1 MSKKNVLLVGVSGA
15 GKSTLI
21 NGIAGQSVAKVVKGS
36 AATQEIST
44 YNNDMLDFRMIDT
57 RGFEYNL
64 LNQFKIQKDLKN
76 LIRKGLAEEVDEEE
90 SNSLVSCVW
99 YCVAAT
105 DGRLHKENINTLKNV
120 IKDWKNVPVIVV
132 LTKSYSTP
140 ETPDNIQMVRNQFE
154 KYAKSVNLQD
164 VIPVVAEPYKVEED
178 YVVTPNGI
186 EELID
191 ATNKALDL
199 ADAEVAEVREKFRK
213 SQRRMKAQKLVAAY
227 SGAAGVVGAVPI
239 PFADAL
245 VLDALEVRMLHQT
258 AKMYGIVNKGEHKE
272 NAEKVI
278 ASLITAGTVG
288 AIAKGAISSIKA
300 IPGINLAAGVLNA
313 VMAVSIVELLGQ
325 TSIELFE
332 RISGGKLSLDKL
344 DEIEKFITKYVNEN
358 MSGVV
363 KVIQDMFAKDGQK
376 IDIKKLIT
384 AFVKTK

>member
-36 AATQEIST
+36 AVTQEITT
-44 YNNDMLDFRMIDT
+44 YKNEMLDFNMIDT

-64 LNQFKIQKDLKN
+64 LNQFKIQKDLKH
-76 LIRKGLAEEVDEEE
+76 LIRKGLAEEIDEEE
-90 SNSLVSCVW
+90 SSLVSCVW

-105 DGRLHKENINTLKNV
+105 DGRLHKENINTLKSA

-132 LTKSYSTP
+132 LTKSYSAP
-140 ETPDNIQMVRNQFE
+140 ETPDNIQMVKNQFE

-164 VIPVVAEPYKVEED
+164 VIPVVAEPYKIEED
-178 YVVTPNGI
+178 YVVTSNGI

-199 ADAEVAEVREKFRK
+199 SDAEEAREKFRK
-213 SQRRMKAQKLVAAY
+213 RQRRIKAQKLVTAY
-227 SGAAGVVGAVPI
+227 AGVAGVVGAVPV
-239 PFADAL
+239 PFADAM

-258 AKMYGIVNKGEHKE
+258 AKMYGIVNKGENKE
-272 NAEKVI
+272 NVEKVI
-278 ASLITAGTVG
+278 KYLGTAGTVG
-288 AIAKGAISSIKA
+288 VIAKGAISSIKA

-332 RISGGKLSLDKL
+332 RISSGKLSLDKFN
-344 DEIEKFITKYVNEN
+344 EIEKFITKYVNEN
-358 MSGVV
+358 MSGAV

-376 IDIKKLIT
+376 IDIKKLIA
-384 AFVKTK
+384 AFIKTK

>member
-21 NGIAGQSVAKVVKGS
+21 NGIAGQKVAKVVKGS

-76 LIRKGLAEEVDEEE
+76 LIRKGLAEEIDEEE
-90 SNSLVSCVW
+90 SDSLVSCVW

-178 YVVTPNGI
+178 YIVTSNGI

-199 ADAEVAEVREKFRK
+199 ADAEIAEVREKFRK
-213 SQRRMKAQKLVAAY
+213 SQRRMKAQKLVTAY
-227 SGAAGVVGAVPI
+227 AGVAGVVGAVPI
-239 PFADAL
+239 PFADAM
-245 VLDALEVRMLHQT
+245 VLKALEVRMLHQT

-272 NAEKVI
+272 NAETVI
-278 ASLITAGTVG
+278 TSLITAGTVG

-332 RISGGKLSLDKL
+332 RISSGKLSLDKL
-344 DEIEKFITKYVNEN
+344 NEINEFITKYVNEN